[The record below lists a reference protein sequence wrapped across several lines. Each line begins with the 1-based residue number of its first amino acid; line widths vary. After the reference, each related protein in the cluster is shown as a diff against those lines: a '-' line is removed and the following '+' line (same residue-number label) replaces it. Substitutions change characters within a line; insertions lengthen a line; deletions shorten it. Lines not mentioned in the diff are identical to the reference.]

1 MNDNSKYLI
10 EKSNVL
16 NSFETNEKT
25 GRMSLVEFRFFCM
38 YLSRL
43 NPLDTDNRS
52 VKITIKDFEKLFNCK
67 VNITHLTENMFE
79 MLKRIVI
86 IRPNEEEIMY
96 ATLYSNFKLN
106 TNNDYVTIECNNDIL
121 PYIFNIR
128 NKFTRY
134 MLENIIN
141 LNSVSK
147 IRLYEILAQYKN
159 LKEIEIEIKK
169 LQSMIFSAEKEFR
182 FFRSR
187 VLEPAVKDINK
198 YTDITVTY
206 EKILERRKCVALKFY
221 IESKEQP
228 KVIECA
234 ETETVKEVET
244 VPKWN
249 GFTTDEE
256 NELYDYIRR
265 ELKNIYQSSAKM
277 LHNRTETIYNNALT
291 ELKKHSNVKH
301 HKAYIKRIIDTLI
314 AEEQKKPKKEEKPR
328 SYDINQF
335 EKFAINYPE
344 LQKVENGEVS
354 ESHSEPV
361 LESVKETKVICQE
374 EIEKSVIE
382 PVNAENEDE
391 KMFDETPEG
400 IALFSKA
407 LGIVNT
413 STEYNAT
420 ISILDIVDKNWRRF
434 EGVVKDILVDK
445 LKEKENAPEN
455 IDVFLN

>member
-25 GRMSLVEFRFFCM
+25 GRMSLIEFRFFCM

-43 NPLDTDNRS
+43 NPLESDKRS

-67 VNITHLTENMFE
+67 VNITHLAENMFE

-106 TNNDYVTIECNNDIL
+106 KNNDYVTIECNNDIL

-128 NKFTRY
+128 NKFTKY

-206 EKILERRKCVALKFY
+206 EKILERRKCVAIKFF
-221 IESKEQP
+221 IESKEQS
-228 KVIECA
+228 KVIEP

-256 NELYDYIRR
+256 DELYDYIHRD
-265 ELKNIYQSSAKM
+265 LKNIYSAKM
-277 LHNRTETIYNNALT
+277 LNNRTEAIYNNALT
-291 ELKKHSNVKH
+291 ELKKHSNVKS
-301 HKAYIKRIIDTLI
+301 HKAYIKKIIDTLI
-314 AEEQKKPKKEEKPR
+314 AEEKKKPQKEEKRR

-335 EKFAINYPE
+335 EKFAVNYAE

-361 LESVKETKVICQE
+361 LKPVKENKVICQE
-374 EIEKSVIE
+374 EIEKPVPE
-382 PVNAENEDE
+382 PVNAENEDK

-434 EGVVKDILVDK
+434 EGVVKDILIEK